1 MTPAR
6 PDPASN
12 VSAQTKRLA
21 LTSMLAL
28 ATSSAQALQS
38 DREQAMDISA
48 ETTDATLGENGRALL
63 RGNVVIVQGT
73 LKMESTSATVE
84 KAAGA
89 IKRAVLEGAPVRLQQ
104 ALDAGGQM
112 QARARNI
119 DYDVISEV
127 LLLTGDVVVT
137 QPEGDLRGERI
148 RYDLKSGRL
157 EGGGN
162 GGRVQMR
169 IPPKAA
175 KPAAE
180 PAAPTG

>member
-1 MTPAR
+1 M
-6 PDPASN
+6 S
-12 VSAQTKRLA
+12 L
-21 LTSMLAL
+21 LAL
-28 ATSSAQALQS
+28 AASTTQALQS

-48 ETTDATLGENGRALL
+48 ETTDATLGENGRAVLN
-63 RGNVVIVQGT
+63 GNVMIVQGT
-73 LKMESTSATVE
+73 LKIESNSATVE
-84 KAAGA
+84 KAVGA
-89 IKRAVLEGAPVRLQQ
+89 IKRALLEGTPVRLQQ

-119 DYDVISEV
+119 DYDVVNEV

-175 KPAAE
+175 KPAAT
-180 PAAPTG
+180 PPSKAAAPTD

>member
-1 MTPAR
+1 M
-6 PDPASN
+6 
-12 VSAQTKRLA
+12 LA
-21 LTSMLAL
+21 LLAL
-28 ATSSAQALQS
+28 ATSTAQALQS

-63 RGNVVIVQGT
+63 SGNVVIVQGT
-73 LKMESTSATVE
+73 LKIESTSATVE

-89 IKRAVLEGAPVRLQQ
+89 IKRALLEGSPVRLQQ
-104 ALDAGGQM
+104 TLDAGGQM

-119 DYDVISEV
+119 DYDVINEV
-127 LLLTGDVVVT
+127 LVLTGDVVVT

-175 KPAAE
+175 KPGADSGANSASK